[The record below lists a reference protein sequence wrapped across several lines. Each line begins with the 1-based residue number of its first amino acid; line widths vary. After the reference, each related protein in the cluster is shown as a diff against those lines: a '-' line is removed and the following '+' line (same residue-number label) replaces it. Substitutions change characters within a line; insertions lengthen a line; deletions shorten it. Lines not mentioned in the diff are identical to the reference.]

1 MNFRRYLS
9 FGFAYALIAAAAS
22 GCADSNN
29 GAQALG
35 GLPGLDTLDEDRPTS
50 PTDPDANDPIVTSDG
65 LPAPLPGVYTD
76 LGPAPLNN
84 GFRALMGFP
93 LRNVDLLQQAITDM
107 YNPAHPSFRQYMTP
121 IDFMSS
127 FGPAAVNVASVKQ
140 WIESQGMAVPR
151 VASNAMLL
159 EFTGTVAQF
168 NTAFQTE
175 LRLFSRKNP
184 QHGRPPIEVYGTTTP
199 IIMPKWISER
209 VRGVVTCDLPAS
221 TKPLPNEAGAIS
233 ASPPPQVGKGLTA
246 AKIASAYGVDDLYQ
260 MGFKGQGVKL
270 GVVVGATFKFIDLQ
284 SFWQS
289 FGITRQDPTTVV
301 TMEPIATRYLETT
314 LDTEWAGAIAPEA
327 ELIVYQGPDARNT
340 SMVYTFNEA
349 IGIGEASVITDS
361 FAHREDSEPKLV
373 REQYS
378 MSAMMGAALGI
389 TIVAASGDSGET
401 DTPSSSPYVTGV
413 GGTQLKFLAGGNIKE
428 TAWPGSGSGPAMSF
442 ELPDWQAGVVNGSN
456 KRAVADVA
464 LAASPSSPYW
474 MYYLGEWK
482 RYGGTSFSA
491 PVFGALMA
499 VVNSYRIAN
508 GLPRAGYLNSI
519 LYSTPAVQATF
530 RDVTQGSTAYYAAG
544 PGWDYPTGWGAPS
557 ALGLAQTLP

>member
-1 MNFRRYLS
+1 MRITRFIGL
-9 FGFAYALIAAAAS
+9 GFSYALLAAAAI
-22 GCADSNN
+22 GCADNR
-29 GAQALG
+29 GAEGLG
-35 GLPGLDTLDEDRPTS
+35 DLPGLEAQGDRQTS
-50 PTDPDANDPIVTSDG
+50 PTDPDANDPTVTADG
-65 LPAPLPGVYTD
+65 LPAPLGDVYTD

-84 GFRALMGFP
+84 GFRSLMGFP
-93 LRNVDLLQQAITDM
+93 LRNADLLPQLITDM
-107 YNPAHPSFRQYMTP
+107 YDPAHASFRQYMTP
-121 IDFMSS
+121 GDFITS
-127 FGPAAVNVASVKQ
+127 FGPSAVNVNEVKD
-140 WIESQGMAVPR
+140 WLTTQGFAVPR
-151 VASNAMLL
+151 IASNRMLL

-168 NTAFQTE
+168 NAAFQTE

-184 QHGRPPIEVYGTTTP
+184 QHGRPPIEVYGTTAP
-199 IIMPKWISER
+199 LIMPKWISER
-209 VRGVVTCDLPAS
+209 VRGVVTCDLPAM
-221 TKPLPNEAGAIS
+221 TKPLPNEAGSIS
-233 ASPPPQVGKGLTA
+233 NAPPAKLNTGLTVAKVA
-246 AKIASAYGVDDLYQ
+246 AAYGVTDLYQ

-270 GVVVGATFKFIDLQ
+270 GVVAGATFKFKDLQ

-289 FGITRQDPTTVV
+289 LGVTRQDPTTVV

-327 ELIVYQGPDARNT
+327 ELIVYEGPDARNT

-349 IGIGEASVITDS
+349 IGLGEASVITTS
-361 FAHREDSEPKLV
+361 FAHREDAEPKLV

-378 MSAMMGAALGI
+378 SSAMMSAALGI
-389 TIVAASGDSGET
+389 TVVAASGDSAET
-401 DTPSSSPYVTGV
+401 DTPSASPYVTAV
-413 GGTQLKFLAGGNIKE
+413 GGTQLKFTGGGNIKE
-428 TAWPGSGSGPAMSF
+428 TAWPGSGSGAAMSF
-442 ELPDWQAGVVNGSN
+442 PLPDWQAGVVTGSN

-474 MYYLGEWK
+474 VYYLGEWK

-491 PVFGALMA
+491 PVFAGLMA

-519 LYSTPAVQATF
+519 LYTTPAVQATF
-530 RDVTQGSTAYYAAG
+530 RDVTSGSTPYHAAG